1 MPRTVKVAEAKTHLS
16 ELLAAVERGEQVVIS
31 RGNRPVARLVP
42 MDEVDRRK
50 RLIAAIK
57 AERGRHQL
65 APVTMDEL
73 IAWKHEGHK
82 Y

>member
-16 ELLAAVERGEQVVIS
+16 ELLVAVERGEEVVIS

-42 MDEVDRRK
+42 MDEVERRR

-57 AERGRHQL
+57 AERSRYKGVSQEEVAL
-65 APVTMDEL
+65 
-73 IAWKHEGHK
+73 WKHEGHK

>member
-1 MPRTVKVAEAKTHLS
+1 MTRTVKVAEAKTHLS
-16 ELLAAVERGEQVVIS
+16 ALLAEVERGEEVVIS
-31 RGNRPVARLVP
+31 NGNRPVARLVP
-42 MDEVDRRK
+42 IDDRERRV
-50 RLIAAIK
+50 RLIEAIK
-57 AERGRHQL
+57 AERSRYKL

>member
-16 ELLAAVERGEQVVIS
+16 ALLAEVERGEEVVIS
-31 RGNRPVARLVP
+31 NGNRPVARLVP
-42 MDEVDRRK
+42 IDERARRV
-50 RLIAAIK
+50 RLIEAIK
-57 AERGRHQL
+57 AERSRHKL

>member
-1 MPRTVKVAEAKTHLS
+1 VKVAEAKTHLS
-16 ELLAAVERGEQVVIS
+16 ELLVAVERGEEVVIS

-57 AERGRHQL
+57 AERSRYKL

>member
-16 ELLAAVERGEQVVIS
+16 ELLARVEQGEEVVIS

-42 MDEVDRRK
+42 MDERERRL
-50 RLIAAIK
+50 RLIEAIK
-57 AERGRHQL
+57 AERSRYKL